1 MPATLTDQTMN
12 GKPMYTVPAKSVL
25 NMKSGFR
32 HKLLCDG
39 PTFTAGSA
47 CTFSCTFCYVE
58 DLMKKSPHMAGI
70 EARHEDIVLRR
81 DGAIDALRHQLTHAN
96 GKPRYLDPDDQ
107 RVLYMSPLVDVAGN
121 ITLRDETIEACRLI
135 LELTHWHIRVLS
147 KSNLLPTIAEAL
159 AEHRDRMI
167 YGVSTGTLDD
177 DLAKSFEI
185 GTALVSR
192 RLASLHWLQ
201 DHGYRTFGMICPSL
215 PQADY
220 ATYAREMHAALRA
233 DRCENVWAEVMN
245 VRGESMVRTVNVLNG
260 AGYHDAAAR
269 LHGVSTDQGEWEKY
283 SRATFEGHAPL
294 YRFGQL
300 RFLQYAT
307 KDTRAWWTERVYL
320 GAVLL

>member
-1 MPATLTDQTMN
+1 MTATLTTQTMN
-12 GKPMYTVPAKSVL
+12 GKPVFAVPAKSVL

-47 CTFSCTFCYVE
+47 CVYSCQFCYVE
-58 DLMKKSPHMAGI
+58 DLMRKSPHMQGI
-70 EARHEDIVLRR
+70 DRPHEEVVVRR
-81 DGAIDALRHQLTHAN
+81 EGANDALRKQLAHSN
-96 GKPRYLDPDDQ
+96 GKPRYPDPADN

-121 ITLRDETIEACRLI
+121 ITLRDETIEACKLI
-135 LELTHWHIRVLS
+135 LELTHWHIRILS

-159 AEHRDRMI
+159 AEHRHRMI

-215 PQADY
+215 PQTDY
-220 ATYAREMHAALRA
+220 AAYALYMREAIGA
-233 DRCENVWAEVMN
+233 DRCEHVWAEVMN
-245 VRGESMVRTVNVLNG
+245 VRGESMTRTVNALRA
-260 AGYHDAAAR
+260 AGYGVDADR
-269 LHGVSTDQGEWEKY
+269 LFDVSTNQDAWEAY
-283 SRATFEGHAPL
+283 ARATFEAHTPL
-294 YRFGQL
+294 YRPGQL
-300 RFLQYAT
+300 RFLQYVTKAT
-307 KDTRAWWTERVYL
+307 REWWAARGGA